1 MWHLLKISVLLC
13 LIAFAGTPA
22 AAEETITNLTTSAQ
36 AILDQIN
43 RAQILAGGAAQAAAS
58 GDTLAPGVMQTAAID
73 DQMQNS
79 YNDAIDGVI
88 AANYYTTQEL
98 MLDQHDLAM
107 SHLDTAIDSLVDA
120 SLVLMTAA
128 TLADMA
134 ASADTVQ
141 EQQALQTILETSPGM
156 QITDVEQSGYN
167 DALGAVQQYAREAGA
182 FLAAANNV
190 TLTSAVDTYA
200 SNANVSLY
208 GATVAYSA
216 TADIINVSA
225 GAAFGLGFQG
235 FLASSVVSASEV
247 YAAGYP

>member
-1 MWHLLKISVLLC
+1 
-13 LIAFAGTPA
+13 
-22 AAEETITNLTTSAQ
+22 
-36 AILDQIN
+36 
-43 RAQILAGGAAQAAAS
+43 
-58 GDTLAPGVMQTAAID
+58 
-73 DQMQNS
+73 
-79 YNDAIDGVI
+79 
-88 AANYYTTQEL
+88 
-98 MLDQHDLAM
+98 
-107 SHLDTAIDSLVDA
+107 
-120 SLVLMTAA
+120 
-128 TLADMA
+128 
-134 ASADTVQ
+134 
-141 EQQALQTILETSPGM
+141 M

-216 TADIINVSA
+216 TADVINVSA

-235 FLASSVVSASEV
+235 LLASSVVSASEV